1 MDENTQNVMGD
12 SQTSNTVPS
21 DTQNQDI
28 DIQSFIGLEDEV
40 VTESIPQ
47 EGTEEVVLPGTHGVA
62 QEPLVGVPP
71 LGQQEETL
79 DTTPPAPITEEPVVS
94 QVEIPPSVVEQS
106 SPVESS
112 PAALTDSQQAF
123 VPRQEEL
130 NQILQTPIQHQSE
143 ESTMPVSPQ
152 IDTQPVV
159 DTSYTATPTDT
170 VADTTPIDTVV
181 GSQQL
186 VDQPLVVEE
195 PSSEQLPEGV
205 PQQQEITKEE
215 LPVTQ
220 PTEMVQESID
230 MQMDASVPSQQTPSE
245 SPPTVSEPLP
255 PVAPIDTPPLES
267 PQPDEVVNAFVQEK
281 SGKGGTAVVIVL
293 IVVIVALLITI
304 GYFAWQIFR

>member
-1 MDENTQNVMGD
+1 
-12 SQTSNTVPS
+12 
-21 DTQNQDI
+21 I

-159 DTSYTATPTDT
+159 DTSYTATPIDTVTDT
-170 VADTTPIDTVV
+170 IPADTVVDTTPIDTVV
-181 GSQQL
+181 DSQQL
-186 VDQPLVVEE
+186 IDQPLVVEE

-205 PQQQEITKEE
+205 PQQQKITKEE

-230 MQMDASVPSQQTPSE
+230 MQMDASVPSQQIPIE

-255 PVAPIDTPPLES
+255 PVAPIDTSPLES